1 MEVIG
6 YVSTEVVSLLG
17 LNILPG
23 TPIYLGTSNIS
34 HMEKA
39 HPSDYSKY
47 GADISNILNDPDYVG
62 INPTDNSIE
71 YVKSYAINNEHV
83 KVAVRVSING
93 RYFARSLYTLNSRR
107 VQNFINKGTLK
118 ALTKSNE

>member
-39 HPSDYSKY
+39 HPSDYSKMCIRDSDM
-47 GADISNILNDPDYVG
+47 A
-62 INPTDNSIE
+62 
-71 YVKSYAINNEHV
+71 
-83 KVAVRVSING
+83 
-93 RYFARSLYTLNSRR
+93 FAPLRR
-107 VQNFINKGTLK
+107 ERREI
-118 ALTKSNE
+118 